1 MLRLLQ
7 FAALG
12 FAVLTAVASD
22 ERVITTE
29 SPSAGV
35 AFAKE
40 GNSLAVFGEDKK
52 IGVWDVASG
61 KLVRNIE
68 LPKDETPPFLLRSG
82 RHVAT
87 VTTNGV
93 IKTRELGSGLAIA
106 AFEVPPPSVFGEGM
120 TLVTDGVLF
129 AASGKDPVSPSSALI
144 RVVDRAGKVRFQAPA
159 GVGGHYAMA
168 FSPNEDSVVAAGLDT
183 DIRVWDA
190 RTGELQRVISEMKL
204 AMFALAYSPDGKYLA
219 TAGADRTIYLWDTKS
234 WKIARKITGQPETIV
249 AIRFS
254 PDGTMLVTGGMNE
267 RNFAA
272 PVKVV
277 LWDFVS
283 GRKLHTW
290 TAEHMVQGLSFSP
303 DGKQLA
309 VADGTKRVKL
319 WAVPNKASTAKH

>member
-1 MLRLLQ
+1 MLRFLQ

-12 FAVLTAVASD
+12 FAALTALASD
-22 ERVITTE
+22 DRVKTTE
-29 SPSAGV
+29 SPSSGV
-35 AFAKE
+35 AFSKD
-40 GNSLAVFGEDKK
+40 GNSLAVFGKDNK
-52 IGVWDVASG
+52 IGVWDLASG
-61 KLVRNIE
+61 KWVRNIE
-68 LPKDETPPFLLRSG
+68 QPNDESPPFLLTSG

-93 IKTRELGSGLAIA
+93 IKTRELASGLEIA
-106 AFEVPPPSVFGEGM
+106 AFDDPPASVFGGVM
-120 TLVTDGVLF
+120 ALVTDGVLF

-159 GVGGHYAMA
+159 GVGGHYSMA
-168 FSPNEDSVVAAGLDT
+168 FSPNEDTLVAAGLDT

-190 RTGELQRVISEMKL
+190 RTGEPQRVISEMKL
-204 AMFALAYSPDGKYLA
+204 AMFDLAYSPDGKYLA

-234 WKIARKITGQPETIV
+234 WKIARKITGQPETIR

-267 RNFAA
+267 LNFAS

-277 LWDFVS
+277 LWDFAS
-283 GRKLHTW
+283 GRQLHTW

-303 DGKQLA
+303 SGKQVA
-309 VADGTKRVKL
+309 VADGTTSVKL
-319 WAVPNKASTAKH
+319 LAVPNEASTSKH

>member
-12 FAVLTAVASD
+12 FAVMTAAASED
-22 ERVITTE
+22 RVITTE
-29 SPSAGV
+29 SPSSGV
-35 AFAKE
+35 AFSKE
-40 GNSLAVFGEDKK
+40 GNSLAVFGEDNK
-52 IGVWDVASG
+52 IGVWDLASG
-61 KLVRNIE
+61 KLVRNLE
-68 LPKDETPPFLLRSG
+68 LPKDETPPFLLASG

-87 VTTNGV
+87 ITTNGV
-93 IKTRELGSGLAIA
+93 IKTRELASGLEVA

-120 TLVTDGVLF
+120 ALVTDGVLF
-129 AASGKDPVSPSSALI
+129 AASGKDPGSPSSALI

-159 GVGGHYAMA
+159 GVGGHNAMA
-168 FSPNEDSVVAAGLDT
+168 FSPNEDTVVAAGLDT
-183 DIRVWDA
+183 DIRVWNA
-190 RTGELQRVISEMKL
+190 RTGELQRVISELKL
-204 AMFALAYSPDGKYLA
+204 AMFDLAYSPDGKYLA

-234 WKIARKITGQPETIV
+234 WNMARKIMGQPETIR

-267 RNFAA
+267 LNFAS

-277 LWDFVS
+277 LWDFAS
-283 GRKLHTW
+283 GRQLHTW

-309 VADGTKRVKL
+309 VADGTKSVNL
-319 WAVPNKASTAKH
+319 LAVPNQTSTSKH